1 GEDGADGGGFL
12 DAGDDPYRAAAV
24 GAGGD
29 VDGKDPLEPLRPAHR
44 TALLLGAA
52 RLVVGADV
60 HWRRIAR
67 RPLAAPRGRQLRTQ
81 VCRTGKTGH
90 AEAVRVEYNED
101 EISLNDILHYFFKIH
116 DPTTKNRQGNDVGT
130 SYRSAVFYRDD
141 AQKAIIETVI
151 DEVNEIGRF
160 ENPVV
165 TAVALE
171 KEFYDAEEYHQNY
184 LKKNPHGYT
193 CHFERD

>member
-1 GEDGADGGGFL
+1 MKLNYVIVAGGCFWGLEDLLKNLDGVTSTKVGYSGGDF
-12 DAGDDPYRAAAV
+12 DDPTY
-24 GAGGD
+24 
-29 VDGKDPLEPLRPAHR
+29 
-44 TALLLGAA
+44 
-52 RLVVGADV
+52 AD
-60 HWRRIAR
+60 I
-67 RPLAAPRGRQLRTQ
+67 
-81 VCRTGKTGH
+81 RTGKTGH
-90 AEAVRVEYNED
+90 AEAVRVEYDED

-116 DPTTKNRQGNDVGT
+116 DPTTVNRQGNDVGT

-165 TAVALE
+165 TTVALE

>member
-1 GEDGADGGGFL
+1 MKLNYVIVAGGCFWGLEDLLRNLDGVTSTKVGYSGGDF
-12 DAGDDPYRAAAV
+12 DDPTY
-24 GAGGD
+24 
-29 VDGKDPLEPLRPAHR
+29 
-44 TALLLGAA
+44 
-52 RLVVGADV
+52 AD
-60 HWRRIAR
+60 I
-67 RPLAAPRGRQLRTQ
+67 
-81 VCRTGKTGH
+81 RTGKTGH
-90 AEAVRVEYNED
+90 AEAVRVEFDED
-101 EISLNDILHYFFKIH
+101 EISLEEILHYFFKIH
-116 DPTTKNRQGNDVGT
+116 DPTTVNRQGNDVGT

-141 AQKAIIETVI
+141 AQKAIIENVI

-165 TAVALE
+165 TTVALE

>member
-1 GEDGADGGGFL
+1 MKLNYVIVAGGCFWGLEDLLKNLDGVTSTKVGYSGGDF
-12 DAGDDPYRAAAV
+12 DDPTY
-24 GAGGD
+24 
-29 VDGKDPLEPLRPAHR
+29 
-44 TALLLGAA
+44 
-52 RLVVGADV
+52 AD
-60 HWRRIAR
+60 I
-67 RPLAAPRGRQLRTQ
+67 
-81 VCRTGKTGH
+81 RTGKTGH

-171 KEFYDAEEYHQNY
+171 KEFYDAPPRQDS
-184 LKKNPHGYT
+184 
-193 CHFERD
+193 CRVS

>member
-1 GEDGADGGGFL
+1 MKLNYVIVAGGCFWGLEDLLKNLDGVTSTKVGYSGGDF
-12 DAGDDPYRAAAV
+12 DDPTY
-24 GAGGD
+24 
-29 VDGKDPLEPLRPAHR
+29 
-44 TALLLGAA
+44 
-52 RLVVGADV
+52 AD
-60 HWRRIAR
+60 I
-67 RPLAAPRGRQLRTQ
+67 
-81 VCRTGKTGH
+81 RTGKTGH
-90 AEAVRVEYNED
+90 AEAVRVEYDED

-116 DPTTKNRQGNDVGT
+116 DPTTVNRQGNDVGT

-141 AQKAIIETVI
+141 AQKTIIENVI

-165 TAVALE
+165 TTVALE

>member
-1 GEDGADGGGFL
+1 MKLNYVIVAGGCFWGLEDLLKNLDGVTSTKVGYSGGDF
-12 DAGDDPYRAAAV
+12 DDPTY
-24 GAGGD
+24 
-29 VDGKDPLEPLRPAHR
+29 
-44 TALLLGAA
+44 
-52 RLVVGADV
+52 AD
-60 HWRRIAR
+60 I
-67 RPLAAPRGRQLRTQ
+67 
-81 VCRTGKTGH
+81 RTGKTGH
-90 AEAVRVEYNED
+90 AEAVRVEFDED
-101 EISLNDILHYFFKIH
+101 EISLEEILHYFFKIH
-116 DPTTKNRQGNDVGT
+116 DPTTVNRQGNDVGT
-130 SYRSAVFYRDD
+130 SYRSAVFYRDG

-165 TAVALE
+165 TTVALE

>member
-1 GEDGADGGGFL
+1 MKLNYVIVAGGCFWGLEDLLKNLDGVTSTKVGYSGGDF
-12 DAGDDPYRAAAV
+12 DDPTY
-24 GAGGD
+24 
-29 VDGKDPLEPLRPAHR
+29 
-44 TALLLGAA
+44 
-52 RLVVGADV
+52 AD
-60 HWRRIAR
+60 I
-67 RPLAAPRGRQLRTQ
+67 
-81 VCRTGKTGH
+81 RTGKTGH

-151 DEVNEIGRF
+151 DEVKEIGRF

-165 TAVALE
+165 TTVALE

>member
-1 GEDGADGGGFL
+1 MKLNYVIVAGGCFWGLEDLLKNLDGVTSTKVGYSGGDF
-12 DAGDDPYRAAAV
+12 DDPTY
-24 GAGGD
+24 
-29 VDGKDPLEPLRPAHR
+29 
-44 TALLLGAA
+44 
-52 RLVVGADV
+52 AD
-60 HWRRIAR
+60 I
-67 RPLAAPRGRQLRTQ
+67 
-81 VCRTGKTGH
+81 RTGKTGH

-165 TAVALE
+165 TIVALE

>member
-1 GEDGADGGGFL
+1 MKLNYVIVAGGCFWGLEDLLKNLDGVTSTKVGYSGGDF
-12 DAGDDPYRAAAV
+12 DDPTY
-24 GAGGD
+24 
-29 VDGKDPLEPLRPAHR
+29 
-44 TALLLGAA
+44 
-52 RLVVGADV
+52 AD
-60 HWRRIAR
+60 I
-67 RPLAAPRGRQLRTQ
+67 
-81 VCRTGKTGH
+81 RTGKTGH

-116 DPTTKNRQGNDVGT
+116 DPTTKNRQGNDVGI

-165 TAVALE
+165 TTVAL
-171 KEFYDAEEYHQNY
+171 
-184 LKKNPHGYT
+184 
-193 CHFERD
+193 

>member
-1 GEDGADGGGFL
+1 MKLNYEIVAGGCFWGLEDLLKNLDGVTSTKVGYSGGDF
-12 DAGDDPYRAAAV
+12 DDPTY
-24 GAGGD
+24 
-29 VDGKDPLEPLRPAHR
+29 
-44 TALLLGAA
+44 
-52 RLVVGADV
+52 AD
-60 HWRRIAR
+60 I
-67 RPLAAPRGRQLRTQ
+67 
-81 VCRTGKTGH
+81 RTGKTGH
-90 AEAVRVEYNED
+90 AEAVRVEYDED

-116 DPTTKNRQGNDVGT
+116 DPTTVNRQGNDVGT

-141 AQKAIIETVI
+141 AQKAIIENVI

-165 TAVALE
+165 TTVALE

>member
-1 GEDGADGGGFL
+1 MKLNYVIVAGGCFWGLEDLLKNLDGVTSTKVGYSGGDF
-12 DAGDDPYRAAAV
+12 DDPTY
-24 GAGGD
+24 
-29 VDGKDPLEPLRPAHR
+29 
-44 TALLLGAA
+44 
-52 RLVVGADV
+52 AD
-60 HWRRIAR
+60 I
-67 RPLAAPRGRQLRTQ
+67 
-81 VCRTGKTGH
+81 RTGKTGH

-116 DPTTKNRQGNDVGT
+116 DPTTKNRQGNDVGI

>member
-1 GEDGADGGGFL
+1 MKLNYVIVAGGCFWGLEDLLKNLDGVTSTKVGYSGGDF
-12 DAGDDPYRAAAV
+12 DDPTY
-24 GAGGD
+24 
-29 VDGKDPLEPLRPAHR
+29 
-44 TALLLGAA
+44 
-52 RLVVGADV
+52 AD
-60 HWRRIAR
+60 I
-67 RPLAAPRGRQLRTQ
+67 
-81 VCRTGKTGH
+81 RTGKTGH

-141 AQKAIIETVI
+141 AQTAIIETVI

-165 TAVALE
+165 TTVALE

>member
-1 GEDGADGGGFL
+1 MKLDYVIVAGGCFWGLEDLLRSLDGVTSTKVGYSGGDF
-12 DAGDDPYRAAAV
+12 DDPTY
-24 GAGGD
+24 
-29 VDGKDPLEPLRPAHR
+29 
-44 TALLLGAA
+44 
-52 RLVVGADV
+52 AD
-60 HWRRIAR
+60 II
-67 RPLAAPRGRQLRTQ
+67 
-81 VCRTGKTGH
+81 TGKTGH
-90 AEAVRVEYNED
+90 AEAVRVEYDQD
-101 EISLNDILHYFFKIH
+101 EISLEEILHYFFKIH

-141 AQKAIIETVI
+141 AQKAIIENVI

-165 TAVALE
+165 TTVALE

>member
-1 GEDGADGGGFL
+1 MKLNYVIVAGGCFWGLEDLLKNLDGVTSTKVGYSGGDF
-12 DAGDDPYRAAAV
+12 DDPTY
-24 GAGGD
+24 
-29 VDGKDPLEPLRPAHR
+29 
-44 TALLLGAA
+44 
-52 RLVVGADV
+52 AD
-60 HWRRIAR
+60 I
-67 RPLAAPRGRQLRTQ
+67 
-81 VCRTGKTGH
+81 RTGKTGH

-165 TAVALE
+165 TTVALE

>member
-1 GEDGADGGGFL
+1 MKLDYVIVAGGCFWGLEDLLKNLDGVTSTKVGYSGGDF
-12 DAGDDPYRAAAV
+12 DDPTY
-24 GAGGD
+24 
-29 VDGKDPLEPLRPAHR
+29 
-44 TALLLGAA
+44 
-52 RLVVGADV
+52 AD
-60 HWRRIAR
+60 I
-67 RPLAAPRGRQLRTQ
+67 
-81 VCRTGKTGH
+81 RTGKTGH
-90 AEAVRVEYNED
+90 AEAVRVEFDED
-101 EISLNDILHYFFKIH
+101 EISLEEILHYFFKIH
-116 DPTTKNRQGNDVGT
+116 DPTTVNRQGNDVGT

-165 TAVALE
+165 TTVALE

>member
-1 GEDGADGGGFL
+1 MKLNYVIVAGGCFWGLEDLVKNLDGVTSTKVGYSGGDF
-12 DAGDDPYRAAAV
+12 DDPTY
-24 GAGGD
+24 
-29 VDGKDPLEPLRPAHR
+29 
-44 TALLLGAA
+44 
-52 RLVVGADV
+52 AD
-60 HWRRIAR
+60 I
-67 RPLAAPRGRQLRTQ
+67 
-81 VCRTGKTGH
+81 RTGKTGH

-116 DPTTKNRQGNDVGT
+116 DPTTKNRQGNDVGI

-151 DEVNEIGRF
+151 EEVNEIGRF

-165 TAVALE
+165 TTVALE

>member
-1 GEDGADGGGFL
+1 MKLDYVIVAGGCFWGLEDLLRSLDGVTSTKVGYSGGDF
-12 DAGDDPYRAAAV
+12 DDPTY
-24 GAGGD
+24 
-29 VDGKDPLEPLRPAHR
+29 
-44 TALLLGAA
+44 
-52 RLVVGADV
+52 AD
-60 HWRRIAR
+60 II
-67 RPLAAPRGRQLRTQ
+67 
-81 VCRTGKTGH
+81 TGKTGH
-90 AEAVRVEYNED
+90 AEAVRVEYDQD
-101 EISLNDILHYFFKIH
+101 EISLEEILHYFFKIH

-130 SYRSAVFYRDD
+130 SYRSATFYRDD
-141 AQKAIIETVI
+141 AQKAIIENVI

-165 TAVALE
+165 TTVALE

>member
-1 GEDGADGGGFL
+1 MKLNYVIVAGGCFWGLEDLLKNLDGVTSTKVGYSGGDF
-12 DAGDDPYRAAAV
+12 DDPTY
-24 GAGGD
+24 
-29 VDGKDPLEPLRPAHR
+29 
-44 TALLLGAA
+44 
-52 RLVVGADV
+52 AD
-60 HWRRIAR
+60 I
-67 RPLAAPRGRQLRTQ
+67 
-81 VCRTGKTGH
+81 RTGKTGH

-116 DPTTKNRQGNDVGT
+116 DPTTKNRQGNDVGI

-165 TAVALE
+165 TTVALE

-193 CHFERD
+193 CHFERA

>member
-1 GEDGADGGGFL
+1 MKLNYVIVAGGCFWGLEDLLKNLDGVTSTKVGYSGGDF
-12 DAGDDPYRAAAV
+12 DDPTY
-24 GAGGD
+24 
-29 VDGKDPLEPLRPAHR
+29 
-44 TALLLGAA
+44 
-52 RLVVGADV
+52 AD
-60 HWRRIAR
+60 I
-67 RPLAAPRGRQLRTQ
+67 
-81 VCRTGKTGH
+81 RTGKTGH
-90 AEAVRVEYNED
+90 AEAVRVEYDED

-116 DPTTKNRQGNDVGT
+116 DPTTVNRQGNDVGT

-141 AQKAIIETVI
+141 AQKAIIENVI

-165 TAVALE
+165 TTVALE

>member
-1 GEDGADGGGFL
+1 MKLNYVIVAGGCFWGLEDLLKNLDGVTSTKVGYSGGDF
-12 DAGDDPYRAAAV
+12 DDPTY
-24 GAGGD
+24 
-29 VDGKDPLEPLRPAHR
+29 
-44 TALLLGAA
+44 
-52 RLVVGADV
+52 AD
-60 HWRRIAR
+60 I
-67 RPLAAPRGRQLRTQ
+67 
-81 VCRTGKTGH
+81 RTGKTGH

-116 DPTTKNRQGNDVGT
+116 DPTTKNRQGNDVGI

-165 TAVALE
+165 TTVALE

-193 CHFERD
+193 CNFERD

>member
-1 GEDGADGGGFL
+1 MKLNYVIVAGGCFWGLEDLLKNLDGVTSTKVGYSGGDF
-12 DAGDDPYRAAAV
+12 DDPTY
-24 GAGGD
+24 
-29 VDGKDPLEPLRPAHR
+29 
-44 TALLLGAA
+44 
-52 RLVVGADV
+52 AD
-60 HWRRIAR
+60 I
-67 RPLAAPRGRQLRTQ
+67 
-81 VCRTGKTGH
+81 RTGKTGH

-116 DPTTKNRQGNDVGT
+116 DPTTKNRQGNDVGI

-165 TAVALE
+165 TTVALE

>member
-1 GEDGADGGGFL
+1 MKLNYVIVAGGCFWGLEDLLKNLDGVTSTKVGYSGGDF
-12 DAGDDPYRAAAV
+12 DDPTY
-24 GAGGD
+24 
-29 VDGKDPLEPLRPAHR
+29 
-44 TALLLGAA
+44 
-52 RLVVGADV
+52 AD
-60 HWRRIAR
+60 I
-67 RPLAAPRGRQLRTQ
+67 
-81 VCRTGKTGH
+81 RTGKTGH

-101 EISLNDILHYFFKIH
+101 EISLNDILHYFFKMH

-165 TAVALE
+165 TTVALE

>member
-1 GEDGADGGGFL
+1 MKLNYVIVAGGCFWGLEDLLKNLDGVTSTKVGYSGGDF
-12 DAGDDPYRAAAV
+12 DDPTY
-24 GAGGD
+24 
-29 VDGKDPLEPLRPAHR
+29 
-44 TALLLGAA
+44 
-52 RLVVGADV
+52 AD
-60 HWRRIAR
+60 I
-67 RPLAAPRGRQLRTQ
+67 
-81 VCRTGKTGH
+81 RTGKTGH

-116 DPTTKNRQGNDVGT
+116 DPTTKNRQGNDVGI

-165 TAVALE
+165 TTVALE

-184 LKKNPHGYT
+184 LKKKPHGYT

>member
-1 GEDGADGGGFL
+1 MIVAGGCFWGLEDLLKNLDGVTSTKVGYSGGDF
-12 DAGDDPYRAAAV
+12 DDPTY
-24 GAGGD
+24 
-29 VDGKDPLEPLRPAHR
+29 
-44 TALLLGAA
+44 
-52 RLVVGADV
+52 AD
-60 HWRRIAR
+60 I
-67 RPLAAPRGRQLRTQ
+67 
-81 VCRTGKTGH
+81 RTGKTGH

-116 DPTTKNRQGNDVGT
+116 DPTTKNRQGNDVGI

-165 TAVALE
+165 TTVALE